1 MEQVTAAITYYIFL
15 SSQCL
20 ALKTCDRNFFE
31 MLLINNLILF
41 SLFTQHGLGFTIGE
55 LEPILETLKD
65 EIREEFKSELEG
77 ISTKLTNDLAMTGEI
92 VTAVQDQGN
101 QIDKMKSDMKFFEK
115 WTRLVTVQ
123 ETCAQLSLLGLVL
136 NGKKEW
142 IDPDGRSTGQDP
154 IEVSIFH

>member
-1 MEQVTAAITYYIFL
+1 MF
-15 SSQCL
+15 SQCL
-20 ALKTCDRNFFE
+20 ALKTSDQNFFE

-41 SLFTQHGLGFTIGE
+41 SLLTQYGLGFTIGE

-77 ISTKLTNDLAMTGEI
+77 LSSKLTNDLATTGEI

-101 QIDKMKSDMKFFEK
+101 QIDEMKSEMKIFEK
-115 WTRLVTVQ
+115 WTSLVSVQ

-142 IDPDGRSTGQDP
+142 IDPDGRSTGHNP
-154 IEVSIFH
+154 IEVSILKQDSNL